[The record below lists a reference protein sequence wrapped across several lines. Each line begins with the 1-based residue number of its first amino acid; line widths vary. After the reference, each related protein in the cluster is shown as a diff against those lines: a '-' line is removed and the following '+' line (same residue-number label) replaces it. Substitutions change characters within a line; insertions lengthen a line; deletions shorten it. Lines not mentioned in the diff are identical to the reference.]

1 MKRLGFLTIFTLILT
16 LAGCGDSECYN
27 KLKEVDS
34 LSEKMLND
42 SAQKVLEAIEHTY
55 KIKDG
60 KDRAY
65 YSLLKYQ
72 LQFRHQYEDN
82 NYPVNDSLINYS
94 IAYYTKHVDNNR
106 LAFSYY
112 LKGRTK
118 ENLGKWKEAII
129 NLKKAETTTINIENN
144 SLKMRIYSNIAAIN
158 NFNEDYETSI
168 MYELK
173 AIGYGEKAIMYTQSP
188 VDIETITWS
197 YINISTTYGN
207 LGKSDS
213 CLFYANKILKYLE
226 MASDD
231 KKSYIYLNVAS
242 AIENI
247 DTIKAKEYAL
257 KSLEFRKSNNAYQ
270 ILAKIARDNKD
281 YKQSEA
287 YLNEALKYSPSID
300 WEAFILY
307 ELAQTKTLMGQHEE
321 AARISEEV
329 HRLRDSVEYIH
340 AQDSIKELQMAADLN
355 YKNQAVV
362 EEKENRT
369 VIIAFVLTVII
380 IVTLGA
386 YIRKRRKLKRSI
398 ADSEQKEDE
407 YRNQIK
413 TIEEKKKETEEKNK
427 TIEEEKMKIIE
438 EKRIVEEKNKEIEE
452 ENRKKDKEIE
462 AARRKAEIE
471 ARKAEKA
478 RKDKEVAQKEAETA
492 KRTAKKQ
499 QEKMKADEEKR
510 NIEKERRYRA
520 GMDIYNKVVA
530 GTSGSIYWD
539 KEAEISFVEYYLLIS
554 PKFKNAVA
562 SKYNGMTERN
572 LAILAL
578 KDMELTNAA
587 IAKTLNISDG
597 AVRTQISRMNKGP
610 KDDMTEE

>member
-1 MKRLGFLTIFTLILT
+1 MKKLGFLTIFTLIFT
-16 LAGCGDSECYN
+16 LAGCGDSACYN

-34 LSEKMLND
+34 LSVKKLND
-42 SAQKVLEAIEHTY
+42 SAQKALEDIEQTY

-72 LQFRHQYEDN
+72 LQFRFQYN
-82 NYPVNDSLINYS
+82 NRNYAVNDELIDYS
-94 IAYYTKHVDNNR
+94 IACYKKHNDNHK
-106 LAFSYY
+106 LALCYY

-118 ENLGKWKEAII
+118 DNINKSKEAI
-129 NLKKAETTTINIENN
+129 KYFKEAELAIKDIDDNY
-144 SLKMRIYSNIAAIN
+144 LKMRIYNSIAKIN
-158 NFNEDYETSI
+158 CEQENYATACEYDY
-168 MYELK
+168 K
-173 AIGYGEKAIMYTQSP
+173 AIKCGEKT
-188 VDIETITWS
+188 
-197 YINISTTYGN
+197 NKLTTLIWCYLRLSGIYEN
-207 LGKSDS
+207 LDNPDS
-213 CLFYANKILKYLE
+213 CLFYATKCLKYIKDAPDE
-226 MASDD
+226 Q
-231 KKSYIYLNVAS
+231 KSTIYLNVAA
-242 AIENI
+242 AIEDI

-257 KSLEFRKSNNAYQ
+257 KSLKIEKSNNAYQ
-270 ILAKIARDNKD
+270 ILAQIARNNKD

-300 WEAFILY
+300 WKAFILY

-362 EEKENRT
+362 KEKENRT
-369 VIIAFVLTVII
+369 VIIASVLTLII

-386 YIRKRRKLKRSI
+386 YVIKRRKLKRSI

-427 TIEEEKMKIIE
+427 TIEEEKRKIIE
-438 EKRIVEEKNKEIEE
+438 EKRSVEEKNKEIEE

-478 RKDKEVAQKEAETA
+478 RKDKEAAQKEAETA

-520 GMDIYNKVVA
+520 GMDIYNKVAA

-539 KEAEISFVEYYLLIS
+539 KETEISFVEYYLLIS

-587 IAKTLNISDG
+587 IAKTLNTSDG

>member
-1 MKRLGFLTIFTLILT
+1 MKRLGFLTIFTLIFT
-16 LAGCGDSECYN
+16 LAGCGDSACYN

-34 LSEKMLND
+34 LSEKGFTD
-42 SAQKVLEAIEHTY
+42 SAQKALESIEQTY

-72 LQFRHQYEDN
+72 LQFRNKFKDN
-82 NYPVNDSLINYS
+82 NYFIDDSLINYS
-94 IAYYTKHVDNNR
+94 ITYYTKHHDNNK
-106 LAFSYY
+106 LALSYY
-112 LKGRTK
+112 LKGRMS
-118 ENLGKWKEAII
+118 ENKDAIKY
-129 NLKKAETTTINIENN
+129 LKKAERFVMSTYNN
-144 SLKMRIYSNIAAIN
+144 SLKMRIFCCISVIN
-158 NFNEDYETSI
+158 CQNEDYMTSLK
-168 MYELK
+168 YDYK
-173 AIGYGEKAIMYTQSP
+173 AIYHGEMAIKESGNQQ
-188 VDIETITWS
+188 DIE
-197 YINISTTYGN
+197 YIIPCYTNIADTHNYIGN
-207 LGKSDS
+207 SDS
-213 CLFYANKILKYLE
+213 CIFYAYKSLDLLNI
-226 MASDD
+226 ASDEQ
-231 KKSYIYLNVAS
+231 KSTIYLNVAS
-242 AIENI
+242 AIEDI
-247 DTIKAKEYAL
+247 DTIRAKEYAL
-257 KSLEFRKSNNAYQ
+257 KSLEIEKSNNAYQ

-427 TIEEEKMKIIE
+427 TIEKEKMKIIE

-478 RKDKEVAQKEAETA
+478 RKDKEAAQKEAETA

-530 GTSGSIYWD
+530 GTSGSIHWN

-562 SKYNGMTERN
+562 SKYDGMTERN

-610 KDDMTEE
+610 KDDMKEE

>member
-1 MKRLGFLTIFTLILT
+1 MKRLGFLTIFTLIFA
-16 LAGCGDSECYN
+16 LAGCGDSACYN

-34 LSEKMLND
+34 LSEYATND
-42 SAQKVLEAIEHTY
+42 SAQKVLEAIEQTY
-55 KIKDG
+55 KIKNGRD
-60 KDRAY
+60 KDY

-72 LQFRHQYEDN
+72 LQFRFQYEDN
-82 NYPVNDSLINYS
+82 SYSVDDSLINYS
-94 IAYYTKHVDNNR
+94 IAYYKEHNDNHK
-106 LAFSYY
+106 LALSYY
-112 LKGRTK
+112 LKGRVK
-118 ENLGKWKEAII
+118 RNLNQNKGAIKY
-129 NLKKAETTTINIENN
+129 LKKAELTVKDIDDNY
-144 SLKMRIYSNIAAIN
+144 LKMRIFNNIAIIN
-158 NFNEDYETSI
+158 IGQENYTTACE
-168 MYELK
+168 YELK
-173 AIGYGEKAIMYTQSP
+173 AIEYGEKT
-188 VDIETITWS
+188 DKLETLIWS
-197 YINISTTYGN
+197 YLTLAAIYENIEN
-207 LGKSDS
+207 PDS
-213 CLFYANKILKYLE
+213 CLFYATKCLKYIKDAPDE
-226 MASDD
+226 Q
-231 KKSYIYLNVAS
+231 KSTIYLSMAA

-257 KSLEFRKSNNAYQ
+257 KSLEIEKSNNAYQ
-270 ILAKIARDNKD
+270 ILAQIARNNKD
-281 YKQSEA
+281 YKLSEA

-478 RKDKEVAQKEAETA
+478 RKDKEAAQKEAETA

-510 NIEKERRYRA
+510 IIEKERRYRA
-520 GMDIYNKVVA
+520 GMDIYNKVAA
-530 GTSGSIYWD
+530 GTSGSIHWD
-539 KEAEISFVEYYLLIS
+539 KETEISFVEYYLLIS

-562 SKYNGMTERN
+562 SKYDGMTERN

-610 KDDMTEE
+610 KDDMKEE

>member
-1 MKRLGFLTIFTLILT
+1 MKRLGFLTIFTLIFA
-16 LAGCGDSECYN
+16 LAGCGDSACYN

-34 LSEKMLND
+34 LSEYATND
-42 SAQKVLEAIEHTY
+42 SAQKVLEAIEQTY
-55 KIKDG
+55 KIKNGRD
-60 KDRAY
+60 KAY

-72 LQFRHQYEDN
+72 LQFRFQYEDN
-82 NYPVNDSLINYS
+82 SYSVDDSLINYS
-94 IAYYTKHVDNNR
+94 IAYYKEHNDNHK
-106 LAFSYY
+106 LALSYY
-112 LKGRTK
+112 LKGRVK
-118 ENLGKWKEAII
+118 RNLNQNKGAIKY
-129 NLKKAETTTINIENN
+129 LKKAELTVKDIDDNY
-144 SLKMRIYSNIAAIN
+144 LKMRIFNNIAIIN
-158 NFNEDYETSI
+158 IEQENYTTACE
-168 MYELK
+168 YELK
-173 AIGYGEKAIMYTQSP
+173 AIEYGEKT
-188 VDIETITWS
+188 DKLETLIWS
-197 YINISTTYGN
+197 YLTLAAIYENIEN
-207 LGKSDS
+207 PDS
-213 CLFYANKILKYLE
+213 CLFYATKCLKCIKDAPDE
-226 MASDD
+226 Q
-231 KKSYIYLNVAS
+231 KSTIYLSMAA

-257 KSLEFRKSNNAYQ
+257 KSLEIEKSNNAYQ
-270 ILAKIARDNKD
+270 ILAQIARNNKD
-281 YKQSEA
+281 YKLSEA

-427 TIEEEKMKIIE
+427 TIEEEKRKIIE

-478 RKDKEVAQKEAETA
+478 RKDKEAAQKEAETA

-520 GMDIYNKVVA
+520 GMDIYNKVAA
-530 GTSGSIYWD
+530 GTSGSIHWD

-562 SKYNGMTERN
+562 SKYDGMTERN

-610 KDDMTEE
+610 KDDMKEE

>member
-1 MKRLGFLTIFTLILT
+1 MKRLGFLTIFTLIFA
-16 LAGCGDSECYN
+16 LAGCGDSACYN

-34 LSEKMLND
+34 LSEYATND
-42 SAQKVLEAIEHTY
+42 SAQKVLEAIEQTY
-55 KIKDG
+55 KIKNGRD
-60 KDRAY
+60 KAY

-72 LQFRHQYEDN
+72 LQFRFQYEDN
-82 NYPVNDSLINYS
+82 SYSVDDSLINYS
-94 IAYYTKHVDNNR
+94 IAYYKEHNDNHK
-106 LAFSYY
+106 LALSYY
-112 LKGRTK
+112 LKGRVK
-118 ENLGKWKEAII
+118 RNLNQNKGAIKY
-129 NLKKAETTTINIENN
+129 LKKAELTVKDIDDNY
-144 SLKMRIYSNIAAIN
+144 LKMRIFNNIAIIN
-158 NFNEDYETSI
+158 IGQENYTTACE
-168 MYELK
+168 YELK
-173 AIGYGEKAIMYTQSP
+173 AIEYGEKT
-188 VDIETITWS
+188 DKLETLIWS
-197 YINISTTYGN
+197 YLTLAAIYENIEN
-207 LGKSDS
+207 PDS
-213 CLFYANKILKYLE
+213 CLFYATKCLKYIKDAPDE
-226 MASDD
+226 Q
-231 KKSYIYLNVAS
+231 KSTIYLSMAA

-257 KSLEFRKSNNAYQ
+257 KSLEIEKSNNAYQ
-270 ILAKIARDNKD
+270 ILAQIARNNKD
-281 YKQSEA
+281 YKLSEA

-478 RKDKEVAQKEAETA
+478 RKDKEAAQKEAETA

-510 NIEKERRYRA
+510 IIEKERRYRA
-520 GMDIYNKVVA
+520 GMDIYNKVAA
-530 GTSGSIYWD
+530 GTSGSIHWD
-539 KEAEISFVEYYLLIS
+539 KETEISFVEYYLLIS

-562 SKYNGMTERN
+562 SKYDGMTERN

-610 KDDMTEE
+610 KDDMKEE

>member
-1 MKRLGFLTIFTLILT
+1 MKRLGFLTIFTLIFA
-16 LAGCGDSECYN
+16 LAGCGDSACYN

-34 LSEKMLND
+34 LSEYATND
-42 SAQKVLEAIEHTY
+42 SAQKVLEAIEQTY
-55 KIKDG
+55 KIKNGRD
-60 KDRAY
+60 KAY

-72 LQFRHQYEDN
+72 LQFRFQYEDN
-82 NYPVNDSLINYS
+82 SYSVDDSLINYS
-94 IAYYTKHVDNNR
+94 IAYYKEHNDNHK
-106 LAFSYY
+106 LALSYY
-112 LKGRTK
+112 LKGRVK
-118 ENLGKWKEAII
+118 RNLNQNKGAIKY
-129 NLKKAETTTINIENN
+129 LKKAELTVKDIDDNY
-144 SLKMRIYSNIAAIN
+144 LKMRIFNNIAIIN
-158 NFNEDYETSI
+158 IGQENYTTACE
-168 MYELK
+168 YELK
-173 AIGYGEKAIMYTQSP
+173 AIEYGEKT
-188 VDIETITWS
+188 DKLETLIWS
-197 YINISTTYGN
+197 YLTLAAIYENIEN
-207 LGKSDS
+207 PDS
-213 CLFYANKILKYLE
+213 CLFYATKCLKYIKDAPDE
-226 MASDD
+226 Q
-231 KKSYIYLNVAS
+231 KSTIYLSMAA

-257 KSLEFRKSNNAYQ
+257 KSLEIEKSNNAYQ
-270 ILAKIARDNKD
+270 ILAQIARNNKD
-281 YKQSEA
+281 YKLSEA

-478 RKDKEVAQKEAETA
+478 RKDKEAAQKEAETA

-510 NIEKERRYRA
+510 IIEKERRYRA
-520 GMDIYNKVVA
+520 GMDIYNKVAA

-562 SKYNGMTERN
+562 SKYDGMTERN

>member
-1 MKRLGFLTIFTLILT
+1 MKRLGFLTIFTLIFA
-16 LAGCGDSECYN
+16 LAGCGDSACYN

-34 LSEKMLND
+34 LSEYATND
-42 SAQKVLEAIEHTY
+42 SAQKVLEAIEQTY
-55 KIKDG
+55 KIKNGRD
-60 KDRAY
+60 KAY

-72 LQFRHQYEDN
+72 LQFRFQYEDN
-82 NYPVNDSLINYS
+82 SYSVDDSLINYS
-94 IAYYTKHVDNNR
+94 IAYYKEHNDNHK
-106 LAFSYY
+106 LALSYY
-112 LKGRTK
+112 LKGRVK
-118 ENLGKWKEAII
+118 RNLNQNKGAIKY
-129 NLKKAETTTINIENN
+129 LKKAELTVKDIDDNY
-144 SLKMRIYSNIAAIN
+144 LKMRIFNNIAIIN
-158 NFNEDYETSI
+158 IGQENYTTACE
-168 MYELK
+168 YELK
-173 AIGYGEKAIMYTQSP
+173 AIEYGEKT
-188 VDIETITWS
+188 DKLETLIWS
-197 YINISTTYGN
+197 YLTLAAIYENIEN
-207 LGKSDS
+207 PDS
-213 CLFYANKILKYLE
+213 CLFYATKCLKYIKDAPDE
-226 MASDD
+226 Q
-231 KKSYIYLNVAS
+231 KSTIYLSMAA

-257 KSLEFRKSNNAYQ
+257 KSLEIEKSNNAYQ
-270 ILAKIARDNKD
+270 ILAQIARNNKD
-281 YKQSEA
+281 YKLSEA

-355 YKNQAVV
+355 YKNQTVV

-413 TIEEKKKETEEKNK
+413 TIEEKKKETDEKNK
-427 TIEEEKMKIIE
+427 TIEEEKRKIIE

-478 RKDKEVAQKEAETA
+478 RKDKEAAQKEAETA

-510 NIEKERRYRA
+510 IIEKERRYRA
-520 GMDIYNKVVA
+520 GMDIYNKVAA

-562 SKYNGMTERN
+562 SKYDGMTERN

-610 KDDMTEE
+610 KDDMKEE

>member
-1 MKRLGFLTIFTLILT
+1 MKRLGFLTIFTLIFA
-16 LAGCGDSECYN
+16 LAGCGDSACYN

-34 LSEKMLND
+34 LSEYATND
-42 SAQKVLEAIEHTY
+42 SAQKVLEAIEQTY
-55 KIKDG
+55 KIKNGRD
-60 KDRAY
+60 KAY

-72 LQFRHQYEDN
+72 LQFRFQYEDN
-82 NYPVNDSLINYS
+82 SYSVDDSLINYS
-94 IAYYTKHVDNNR
+94 IAYYKEHNDNHK
-106 LAFSYY
+106 LALSYY
-112 LKGRTK
+112 LKGRVK
-118 ENLGKWKEAII
+118 RNLNQNKGAIKY
-129 NLKKAETTTINIENN
+129 LKKAELTVKDIDDNY
-144 SLKMRIYSNIAAIN
+144 LKMRIFNNIAIIN
-158 NFNEDYETSI
+158 IGQENYTTACE
-168 MYELK
+168 YELK
-173 AIGYGEKAIMYTQSP
+173 AIEYGEKT
-188 VDIETITWS
+188 DKLETLIWS
-197 YINISTTYGN
+197 YLTLAAIYENIEN
-207 LGKSDS
+207 PDS
-213 CLFYANKILKYLE
+213 CLFYATKCLKCIKDAPDE
-226 MASDD
+226 Q
-231 KKSYIYLNVAS
+231 KSTIYLSMAA

-257 KSLEFRKSNNAYQ
+257 KSLEIEKSNNAYQ
-270 ILAKIARDNKD
+270 ILAQIARNNKD
-281 YKQSEA
+281 YKLSEA

-427 TIEEEKMKIIE
+427 TIEEEKRKIIE

-478 RKDKEVAQKEAETA
+478 RKDKEAAQKEAETA

-520 GMDIYNKVVA
+520 GMDIYNKVAA
-530 GTSGSIYWD
+530 GTSGSIHWD

-562 SKYNGMTERN
+562 SKYDGMTERN

-610 KDDMTEE
+610 KDDMKEE